1 MASIGVEPAVE
12 PNLSAAVYLASGTI
26 AASLDFPQSDLGN
39 AERFAAEHA
48 ADARFCNSMGMW
60 LVWTGQRWQN
70 DPVRLQRMAK
80 STVRNLY
87 HRAADIPNDS
97 ERREWMEYA
106 LACESSHRMN
116 AMLALA
122 RHEEGIPIDES
133 VLDSDPLLF
142 NVVNGTLDLRTG
154 ELREHR
160 REDFITKMAPVSYD
174 ANAGC
179 PHWLDFLGDVTEGN
193 DGLGGYLQRAIGY
206 TLTGK
211 VNEHAMFFLYGSGA
225 NGKTTFLETL
235 RKVFGDYAEVTPFDT
250 LMANHQS
257 GPRNDLVKLRGARL
271 ITATESEDGKRLAEA
286 MVKRLTGGDTIAARA
301 LYHEFTS
308 FAMGRQDLA
317 RYESPANH

>member
-1 MASIGVEPAVE
+1 MASIGVEPAVQ
-12 PNLSAAVYLASGTI
+12 NVYPASGTI
-26 AASLDFPQSDLGN
+26 AASLDFPKSDLGN

-80 STVRNLY
+80 GTVRNLY

-122 RHEEGIPIDES
+122 RHEEGIPIEES

-160 REDFITKMAPVSYD
+160 REDFITKIAPVPYD
-174 ANAGC
+174 PRAQC
-179 PHWLDFLGDVTEGN
+179 PEWIRFIDDVTEGN
-193 DGLGGYLQRAIGY
+193 YGLDGYLQRAIGY
-206 TLTGK
+206 TLTAK

-235 RKVFGDYAEVTPFDT
+235 RKVFGDSAAAPPWAT
-250 LMANHQS
+250 LRATHKR
-257 GPRNDLVKLRGARL
+257 GPRPVLVKRRGARL
-271 ITATESEDGKRLAEA
+271 LTATEREVG
-286 MVKRLTGGDTIAARA
+286 
-301 LYHEFTS
+301 
-308 FAMGRQDLA
+308 
-317 RYESPANH
+317 